1 MRTDQRHRQL
11 RIIAGSWR
19 GRKVCFAPL
28 PGLRPT
34 PNRVRETLFNWLRP
48 VVQGARCLDLYAGS
62 GALGIEAASRGAA
75 AVVLVERDP
84 RVVHTLREQLQIL
97 AADQLQVI
105 QADVGSWLSGTP
117 DAFDIVFLDPPFREG
132 LLPAAIRQ
140 LEAGGWLAPEAW
152 IYLEAESGLVPELP
166 DNWELYRS
174 KHAGQVGYHLVRRRA
189 AAAAGQSSA

>member
-1 MRTDQRHRQL
+1 MKGDQPHNQL

-19 GRKVCFAPL
+19 GRKLRFAPV

-34 PNRVRETLFNWLRP
+34 PNRVRETLFNWLQP
-48 VVQGARCLDLYAGS
+48 VIHGARCLDLYAGS

-75 AVVLVERDP
+75 AVVLVDRDP
-84 RVVHTLREQLQIL
+84 QVVRVLREQLQL
-97 AADQLQVI
+97 LDAGQVQVL

-117 DAFDIVFLDPPFREG
+117 EPFDIVFLDPPFRAG
-132 LLPAAIRQ
+132 LLPAAIGQ

-152 IYLEAESGLVPELP
+152 IYLEAEQGLVPDLP

-174 KHAGQVGYHLVRRRA
+174 KRAGQVGYHLARRRPPVPA
-189 AAAAGQSSA
+189 A